1 MPLTEY
7 TALLLLGLA
16 VSFTPGPNTAL
27 SATMGAQGGL
37 RHALPFVVSVP
48 FGWGLLL
55 TLSVLGVSA
64 VLAQA
69 ETARLGVALAGTG
82 YLLWLAKRLA
92 TAPAMPA
99 DALDQDNHVRIGFV
113 NGVALQFVNIKAW
126 MLSLSIVAGWL
137 TGPAA
142 TAERFAVVLPTMMAF
157 AFFSNLLYAWV
168 GASLRQWLRQGRRLK
183 TFNQTMASVLCL
195 TALWMLKPFL

>member
-1 MPLTEY
+1 MALTEY

-92 TAPAMPA
+92 TAAAIPA
-99 DALDQDNHVRIGFV
+99 DALDQENHVRIGFV

>member
-1 MPLTEY
+1 MALTEY

-69 ETARLGVALAGTG
+69 ETARLGVALAGTA

-92 TAPAMPA
+92 KAPAMPA
-99 DALDQDNHVRIGFV
+99 DALDQENHVRIGFA